1 MRGAQRVRAPKSDW
15 VRVWFEPTT
24 YFTMKTFYEMAVYVG
39 ESMLTTGIRNISHN
53 SNSSPS
59 QDYPDPPQ

>member
-1 MRGAQRVRAPKSDW
+1 MPLKATGYESGSN
-15 VRVWFEPTT
+15 PTT

-39 ESMLTTGIRNISHN
+39 ESMLTTGIRNVSHN

-59 QDYPDPPQ
+59 QDYPNPAQ